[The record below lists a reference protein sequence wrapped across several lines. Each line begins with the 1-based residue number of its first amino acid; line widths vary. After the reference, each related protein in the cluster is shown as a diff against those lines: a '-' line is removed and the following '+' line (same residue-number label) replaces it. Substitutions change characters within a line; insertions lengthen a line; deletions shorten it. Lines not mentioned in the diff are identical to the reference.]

1 MPQDQLSSFFTA
13 VVFKSGINRY
23 NRKDGGKE
31 MNRVMDTDEL
41 KKRWN
46 EMDEEARIRMI
57 CMLYQR
63 SADAGRMIDAELLGS
78 AYPRR
83 LFERARKQLHRCFFP
98 EDEIR
103 GFSLNYA
110 KEIVTAFQE
119 QCDDPGLIAELKL
132 CFAQYA
138 VQLDHQAGEFYE
150 RYYAVTARMYEEAAS
165 AAAQDRTLF
174 QRLRPQ
180 LEQVMNDSQTM
191 GWGLGE
197 FIQEA
202 YRSMLKQ
209 IEER

>member
-78 AYPRR
+78 VYPRR

-138 VQLDHQAGEFYE
+138 VQLDHQAGGPASFMSGIM
-150 RYYAVTARMYEEAAS
+150 RSRPGCMKRPLLPLRRTGRSFSGCARS
-165 AAAQDRTLF
+165 WNR
-174 QRLRPQ
+174 
-180 LEQVMNDSQTM
+180 
-191 GWGLGE
+191 
-197 FIQEA
+197 
-202 YRSMLKQ
+202 
-209 IEER
+209 